1 MKDAAEIVAQKD
13 AIKNID
19 SSRVIGGS
27 GGQMNRPNAQD
38 QLERDRIM
46 NEQARIHGGR
56 VGDAGKEGPVGDQEG
71 KNYNS
76 DMKEY
81 LDDEI
86 NKMLG
91 KIKGIK
97 TEGDEKRNSQEN
109 GKEDEGSGTRFKG
122 LKSISKTKLPS
133 HAVYKEESDKEEQ
146 NDEDDEEKNDQEKVD
161 GDTLLSRVENQEN
174 EEATEE
180 AGDESPNKRRRSQ
193 ALKDIKQKRA
203 SDLQHL
209 RDKAGSH
216 AKGGKGLGRKKMNT
230 VLGREVEGPNQ
241 GTDEEQNKDQTEE
254 EVIVLSDSNKEENK
268 PVNTDLLVLPGRN
281 RGDTKNSNRAGSRSI
296 LKRPGEF
303 RKKARTVLFMD
314 KEIIQEYNIGE
325 ESSKVRTQ
333 SNSYLV
339 SPNEEFIRKVPA
351 GTIQLTSEQRDKLIE
366 VLEEHQTDD
375 EDIELTLEPE
385 QAVTVVRQ
393 NLTGDNA
400 TVAVNLTEK
409 RGVLTEGQRRI
420 SVYPRD
426 FFAMVEKRKLKG
438 SRMSVYPADFFLD
451 LDPKGR
457 PMRKSQEDIRSKA
470 ISVYPKDLFEM
481 AEKEIESGRVSVYPQ
496 ELFDLFR
503 DFADEEIERPALRSK
518 AASIYPKEFLELAEK
533 QASRE
538 GRGKAKSV
546 YPRELFGMAEQEK
559 VDKERVS
566 VYPSDLFKMLNREA
580 RQRNVSIYPSDFFEL
595 LDKEYGDVVKLSDEQ
610 VEEVVKMNTGAE
622 ETHIVL
628 SSEQR
633 KTMLNDLKDHRA
645 REEALLSEQ
654 RRLTRDS
661 KANNRGS
668 VRSKKE
674 SQRSRK
680 KTEAAEDQPIEIDLA
695 PIELNLEADQV
706 MDILNQNCMIEGA
719 ELELHQDQVDE
730 LQRETKIRPTLIG
743 EEYYDAMVDELVD
756 EFGQRLTLH
765 TLDGESRR
773 SVLKSIGS
781 MHMSVVALDKEEE
794 EDKEGD
800 GQPEVIE
807 NVAYDTERDQLVDIK
822 TRKSIKP
829 SRLSQRKRTTIV
841 SRLSRI
847 SRASRAPRPSVMA
860 GHAYYD
866 ALVDELVDKNGR
878 RHTLKNLNLEEVQ
891 DIVEV
896 NEAESIPVVVSNPT
910 NGNVLI
916 VDQVDYMPVEDCLV
930 DEKGTKTNLNDL
942 NEEERRSLMKIL
954 GSKRGS
960 VYEPNYDEYDFDNIE
975 WGEDSGDDEDKKDDE
990 GDDQGDD
997 QGKKGIQ
1004 FKKKDT
1010 VGSEEDE
1017 EAKKLRQQ
1025 KLRERRIT
1033 GFDGGMAAARKKA
1046 AEMDKLKIK
1055 EPEKDTDPNRNVD
1068 NIRNRKGTKYPTKK
1082 SLAQMRKEADEKLK
1096 EAHRRQKMADELR
1109 NKILDGQTSNT
1120 NRGSV
1125 SWKRSPESSQHGRSK
1140 AHTLH
1145 PKDRL
1150 HTRKK
1155 NKTNAGDREGAIE
1168 IDDEEFAMDLDSE
1181 EGSDHRN
1188 SVKKPKKN
1196 ITERR
1201 YTKWGKKNTGGNQ
1214 RHQTM
1219 SGKKGKSPEKG
1230 EMEEFAKDYLENEK
1244 AKKRAE
1250 ELRKRRTVMGLKSD
1264 HRGKKNNGNRKT
1276 ISFGRASSPKN
1287 KRKKAKTIVGKDFQN
1302 KKHDRRN
1309 TQKDDRRKTLKD
1321 DKETLQRKNT
1331 GENKNLGDS
1340 TGRLRKG
1347 TTNKG
1352 GSRVSLKDRQS
1363 IRSKRST
1370 RSDKQKDEADTVVEE
1385 EENEKEKEDEIKR
1398 RRTRAQTKKGKKFLI
1413 DNIYGKN
1420 YSNQG
1425 QIASGHNIISEGKD
1439 LIDGNET
1446 PVKEKEPSVKSE
1458 KSEKKETSEEEV
1470 VDLSDEEGKP

>member
-1 MKDAAEIVAQKD
+1 MKDAADIVAEKD

-56 VGDAGKEGPVGDQEG
+56 VGDKEKEGPVGEQEG

-86 NKMLG
+86 NDLLG

-97 TEGDEKRNSQEN
+97 TEDVKKRNSQER
-109 GKEDEGSGTRFKG
+109 GKDDEDSGTRFKG

-133 HAVYKEESDKEEQ
+133 HAVYKEESDKEERG
-146 NDEDDEEKNDQEKVD
+146 DEEKNDQEKVD
-161 GDTLLSRVENQEN
+161 GDTLLSRVENQEKD
-174 EEATEE
+174 EETEK

-209 RDKAGSH
+209 RDKAESD
-216 AKGGKGLGRKKMNT
+216 AKRGKGLGRKKMNT
-230 VLGREVEGPNQ
+230 VMGREVEGPEQ
-241 GTDEEQNKDQTEE
+241 GTDEEQNKDQTEG
-254 EVIVLSDSNKEENK
+254 EVIVLSDSNKEETK
-268 PVNTDLLVLPGRN
+268 PAKTDFLVLPGRN

-333 SNSYLV
+333 SKSNLV

-351 GTIQLTSEQRDKLIE
+351 GTIQLTNEQRDKLIE

-375 EDIELTLEPE
+375 EDIELTLEPD

-457 PMRKSQEDIRSKA
+457 PMRKSQEDIRNKA

-503 DFADEEIERPALRSK
+503 DFADEEIELPALRNK
-518 AASIYPKEFLELAEK
+518 AESIYPKEFIELAEK
-533 QASRE
+533 QALRE

-633 KTMLNDLKDHRA
+633 KTMLNDLKNHRA

-661 KANNRGS
+661 KAKNRGS

-680 KTEAAEDQPIEIDLA
+680 KTDTEEDQPIEIDLA
-695 PIELNLEADQV
+695 PIELTLEADQV

-765 TLDGESRR
+765 TLDGETRR

-781 MHMSVVALDKEEE
+781 MHMSVVALDEEE
-794 EDKEGD
+794 EDTEGD

-807 NVAYDTERDQLVDIK
+807 NVAYDTERDQLVDVK

-891 DIVEV
+891 DIVEI
-896 NEAESIPVVVSNPT
+896 NEAESIPVVVSDPN

-960 VYEPNYDEYDFDNIE
+960 VYEPNYDEYDFDNIK
-975 WGEDSGDDEDKKDDE
+975 WGEESGDDEDKKDDE
-990 GDDQGDD
+990 GDDEEDD

-1010 VGSEEDE
+1010 LGSEEDE

-1033 GFDGGMAAARKKA
+1033 GFEGGMAAARKKA

-1055 EPEKDTDPNRNVD
+1055 EPEKDTDPSRNVD

-1109 NKILDGQTSNT
+1109 KKILDGQTSNK

-1125 SWKRSPESSQHGRSK
+1125 TGRRSPDSSQHGRSK

-1155 NKTNAGDREGAIE
+1155 NKTNAGGREGAVDIN
-1168 IDDEEFAMDLDSE
+1168 DEEFAVDLDSE
-1181 EGSDHRN
+1181 EGSDHRD
-1188 SVKKPKKN
+1188 SVKKNKKN

-1219 SGKKGKSPEKG
+1219 SGKNKKSPKKG
-1230 EMEEFAKDYLENEK
+1230 EMEEFAKDYLEKEK
-1244 AKKRAE
+1244 AKKRAD
-1250 ELRKRRTVMGLKSD
+1250 ELKKRRTVMGLKSD

-1276 ISFGRASSPKN
+1276 ISFGRTSSPKD

-1309 TQKDDRRKTLKD
+1309 TKKD

-1370 RSDKQKDEADTVVEE
+1370 RSEKQKDEAETLVDEE
-1385 EENEKEKEDEIKR
+1385 DQEQEKEDEIKR
-1398 RRTRAQTKKGKKFLI
+1398 RRTRAQTKKGKKYLI

-1458 KSEKKETSEEEV
+1458 KKETSEEEV
-1470 VDLSDEEGKP
+1470 VDISDEEGKS